1 MSSSKRMMADVS
13 GGGWLPDEMIM
24 EVLLRLPAKSLL
36 RFRAVCRS
44 WAALFSTEQFRGLHM
59 ATPKAA
65 PPKLLFVSPTAT
77 SDSSTEVCSVSLS
90 AGPED
95 DLKLFTLDSA
105 CGDSMQLLM
114 PAPCHGLNLLF
125 DAVAPAYY
133 ICNAATRA
141 VTRLPPFP
149 RGFRHASAGL
159 GFDARTR
166 RYKVV
171 RLIGGTH
178 DDIESVRC
186 EVYTHGDHV
195 GGGSPMDSWRPPAG
209 GGVPLGLRRF
219 AGAAVSDAQFHN
231 LPPVFANGSLHW
243 SLHPL
248 SSKRPRAAVIS
259 FSLADETFSFIGPP
273 PFWTSPAPLLASD
286 PESIPYRNAEL
297 EGHLVQMDNQLC
309 MVRDLRYDGN
319 TGGCILEI
327 WKLSDRSSGAWS
339 LYHAVHLFGRVARDL
354 CRPEVMRVI
363 GSTSGNGR
371 LGKKIIIITS
381 EHIMYDE
388 FRKKAHTYDLSSESL
403 ETILSIEE
411 THASL
416 EGVTPSSRFSLFEES
431 LAPVH
436 RFAEH
441 A

>member
-1 MSSSKRMMADVS
+1 MMTDVS

-24 EVLLRLPAKSLL
+24 EVMLRLTAKSLI
-36 RFRAVCRS
+36 RFR
-44 WAALFSTEQFRGLHM
+44 
-59 ATPKAA
+59 AA
-65 PPKLLFVSPTAT
+65 PPKLLFVSPAAT
-77 SDSSTEVCSVSLS
+77 SDSTTEVCSVSLS

-149 RGFRHASAGL
+149 HRFRHASAGL

-171 RLIGGTH
+171 RLIRGAH
-178 DDIESVRC
+178 DDDTESIRC
-186 EVYTHGDHV
+186 EVYTYGDDV
-195 GGGSPMDSWRPPAG
+195 GGGSPIDSWRPPAG

-219 AGAAVSDAQFHN
+219 AGAAISDAQFHN
-231 LPPVFANGSLHW
+231 LPPVFANGFLHW
-243 SLHPL
+243 LVHPF
-248 SSKRPRAAVIS
+248 SFSKRPRAAVIS
-259 FSLADETFSFIGPP
+259 FSLADETFK
-273 PFWTSPAPLLASD
+273 
-286 PESIPYRNAEL
+286 
-297 EGHLVQMDNQLC
+297 GHLVQMDNQLF
-309 MVRDLRYDGN
+309 MVRELRYDGN
-319 TGGCILEI
+319 TGGYILEI

-339 LYHAVHLFGRVARDL
+339 LYHAVHLFGHVARDL
-354 CRPEVMRVI
+354 HRPEVMRVI

-371 LGKKIIIITS
+371 LGKKVIIATS
-381 EHIMYDE
+381 EHIMYDK
-388 FRKKAHTYDLSSESL
+388 FQKKVHTYDLSSESL